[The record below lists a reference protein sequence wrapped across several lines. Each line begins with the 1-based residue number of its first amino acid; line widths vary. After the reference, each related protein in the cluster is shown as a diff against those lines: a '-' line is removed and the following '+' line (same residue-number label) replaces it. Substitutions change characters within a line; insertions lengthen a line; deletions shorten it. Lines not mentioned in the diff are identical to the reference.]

1 MNINRKGE
9 TLIKATHDFMLR
21 ANIQVLAMQEVDDVA
36 TVANQAA
43 HRAWKAHRCKLIL
56 SKSENSSLKHRV
68 ALVSSVIEL
77 YAPPP

>member
-43 HRAWKAHRCKLIL
+43 
-56 SKSENSSLKHRV
+56 
-68 ALVSSVIEL
+68 
-77 YAPPP
+77 PPCMEGP